1 MFGFGDEDQ
10 GGFVFVL
17 REMAVDTVVAGV
29 QFAAYEP
36 LPEGWVGGVQRGVPI
51 VVPVEEFGVF
61 VEAFGEVL
69 FVEAGDEVGV
79 VQVGLADELGR
90 WVEEGLFF
98 PVDGDLGFVFLGGG
112 WGCGGWMRFWSGG
125 LGLRLA
131 VGFCFC
137 FLFWDLATV
146 GLRLC
151 FG

>member
-1 MFGFGDEDQ
+1 MFGLGNEDQ

-17 REMAVDTVVAGV
+17 GEMAVDTVVAGV

-36 LPEGWVGGVQRGVPI
+36 FPEGWVGGVQRGVPV

-79 VQVGLADELGR
+79 VQVGLAYELGR

-112 WGCGGWMRFWSGG
+112 WGAGVGCGFGAERR
-125 LGLRLA
+125 LGCA
-131 VGFCFC
+131 AFAFVFCFGIWPRWGSVC
-137 FLFWDLATV
+137 VSGD
-146 GLRLC
+146 
-151 FG
+151 